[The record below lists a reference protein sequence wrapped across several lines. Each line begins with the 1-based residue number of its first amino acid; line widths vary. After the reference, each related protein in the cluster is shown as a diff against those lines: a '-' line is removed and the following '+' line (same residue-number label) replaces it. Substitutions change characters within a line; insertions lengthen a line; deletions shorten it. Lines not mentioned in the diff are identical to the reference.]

1 MATSGDQGMATLSE
15 IVAFPLHVLK
25 RRLTHFLSKAAAYGD
40 PRLGGSM
47 IAKRPTSLRGPVKF
61 IILLGES
68 IMTAPGKTTGSKD
81 RDCLDVTMDARQ
93 VRMR

>member
-1 MATSGDQGMATLSE
+1 
-15 IVAFPLHVLK
+15 
-25 RRLTHFLSKAAAYGD
+25 
-40 PRLGGSM
+40 M

-68 IMTAPGKTTGSKD
+68 IMTAPSKTTGSKD

-93 VRMR
+93 ARMR